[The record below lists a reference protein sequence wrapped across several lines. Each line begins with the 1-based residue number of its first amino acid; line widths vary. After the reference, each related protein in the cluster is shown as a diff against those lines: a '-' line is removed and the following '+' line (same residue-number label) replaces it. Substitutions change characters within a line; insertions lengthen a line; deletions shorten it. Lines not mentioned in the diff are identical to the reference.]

1 MKLDSISGFVH
12 LTTLFLV
19 IAKVFKLIEISWL
32 EVFYP
37 ILIFYIVGLIA
48 IVVIM
53 IIAGIL
59 AVKQMKKNDGED
71 N

>member
-1 MKLDSISGFVH
+1 MKLDSISGFIH
-12 LTTLFLV
+12 ITTLFLV
-19 IAKVFKLIEISWL
+19 VAKAFKLIEISWL

-53 IIAGIL
+53 ILAAVI
-59 AVKQMKKNDGED
+59 AVKEMKKYDGED

>member
-12 LTTLFLV
+12 ITTLFLV
-19 IAKVFKLIEISWL
+19 VAKVFKLIEISWL

>member
-12 LTTLFLV
+12 ITTLFLV
-19 IAKVFKLIEISWL
+19 VAKAFKLIEISWL

-37 ILIFYIVGLIA
+37 ILILYIISLII

-59 AVKQMKKNDGED
+59 AVKEMKKNDGED

>member
-12 LTTLFLV
+12 STTLFLIV
-19 IAKVFKLIEISWL
+19 AKVFKLIEISWL

>member
-1 MKLDSISGFVH
+1 MKLDSISGFIH
-12 LTTLFLV
+12 ITTLFLV
-19 IAKVFKLIEISWL
+19 VAKAFKLIEISWL

-59 AVKQMKKNDGED
+59 AVKQMKKNDGGD

>member
-1 MKLDSISGFVH
+1 MKLDSISGFIH
-12 LTTLFLV
+12 ITTLFLV
-19 IAKVFKLIEISWL
+19 VAKAFKLIEISWL

>member
-12 LTTLFLV
+12 ITTLFLV
-19 IAKVFKLIEISWL
+19 VAKAFKLIEISWL

-37 ILIFYIVGLIA
+37 ILILYTVGLIA
-48 IVVIM
+48 TVVIL
-53 IIAGIL
+53 IL
-59 AVKQMKKNDGED
+59 AAVIAVKEMKKYDGED